1 MMKDINRYALVIII
15 VGICLVFGVLNPVFL
30 SYTNIVNI
38 FNQVAILSL
47 IAFGMTLVILIGGID
62 LSVGSVVALSGI
74 VLAECLVSGL
84 SIPLSII
91 ICIATGAL
99 CGLLNG
105 ILVSY
110 GKIAPFIATLGMM
123 SAARGLALMI
133 ADGRAVSSFPKSI
146 SFISN
151 FSIVGLPLPIIIFIS
166 IFLILFLFQHYT
178 YWGRH
183 IMAVGGNENAAWQS
197 GINVKKYKLLVY
209 TICGITT
216 AIGSIILVS
225 KLNSAQ
231 PQAGLMYELDAIA
244 AAVIGGASL
253 SGGRGRM
260 FGTLLGALII
270 GILINGLSILNVPVY
285 YQQILIG
292 LIIIS
297 AVLLDKLNI
306 TIKRR
311 KHENS

>member
-1 MMKDINRYALVIII
+1 MMKDINKYALAIII
-15 VGICLVFGVLNPVFL
+15 VVICLVFGALNPVFL
-30 SYTNIVNI
+30 SYTNIINI
-38 FNQVAILSL
+38 LNQVAILSL

-74 VLAECLVSGL
+74 VLAQCLVAGL
-84 SIPLSII
+84 PIPLCFL

-151 FSIVGLPLPIIIFIS
+151 FTILGLPLPILIFIS
-166 IFLILFLFQHYT
+166 VFIFLFLFQHYT
-178 YWGRH
+178 YWGRR
-183 IMAVGGNENAAWQS
+183 IMAIGGDENVAWQS
-197 GINVKKYKLLVY
+197 GINVRKYKLLVY

-292 LIIIS
+292 LIIIF
-297 AVLLDKLNI
+297 AVLLDKLNLN
-306 TIKRR
+306 IKRR